1 MEIRKSAHELKRDA
15 RKVCA
20 SGAKGW
26 RKVYVTSGCEVY
38 VNSVSSLFLG
48 VIIRVFQNVLSIERN
63 FTRKVRARFAQAL
76 VSTLPSFKRSLRRQ
90 VG

>member
-1 MEIRKSAHELKRDA
+1 MEIRKSAHELKRDS

-20 SGAKGW
+20 RGAKVW

-48 VIIRVFQNVLSIERN
+48 VIMRVFQNVLSIERN
-63 FTRKVRARFAQAL
+63 CTCKVRARFAQARA
-76 VSTLPSFKRSLRRQ
+76 STLPSFKGSLRRQ